1 MVQRPYS
8 NMARRRTPV
17 QKSIPKVF
25 FFALAVLVA
34 FVIYGVAKAAVNVF
48 SGEKAGAIAPQPT
61 DVPVNA
67 AAMTTPIGDVSLDKP
82 LQQIAVATPVD
93 PWTNND
99 RITILLLGLD
109 YRDTQ
114 DPNEP
119 SRSDT
124 MILASFD
131 PKTKTGAMLSIPR
144 DLYVEIP
151 GTADGF
157 GKINTAYF
165 IGEAYYKNKGG
176 GPELAMKTVEKLLGI
191 PIQYYA
197 QVDFTA
203 FVRLV
208 DEVDG
213 VRVEVKEP
221 IRLHIMGPMTKK
233 VDLQPGVYTL
243 PGDHALAYA
252 RERYSGGNGD
262 FGRAYRTQQVILA
275 VKDRIFQFD
284 MLPKLI
290 ARAPALYSE
299 VASGVRTNLSINQAI
314 QLVTMMK
321 DMPSG
326 GIRQGTIDESMTT
339 EMLDFVGEYILM
351 PDMNKVYALRDQLFL
366 GQAAQAN
373 ATPISGEIVAAA
385 GADNARVA
393 VQNGAGVDGLA
404 SRTSD
409 WLRAQGVNVVDET
422 NADGMYDATT
432 IFVYN
437 SKPQTLEYLTR
448 LLDLKNIRIY
458 NRYDPNITYDMALIL
473 GPDWAQQNPMGN

>member
-1 MVQRPYS
+1 MAHRPYS
-8 NMARRRTPV
+8 SMARRRTPV
-17 QKSIPKVF
+17 QRSIPKFF

-34 FVIYGVAKAAVNVF
+34 FVIYGVAKAAINVF
-48 SGEKAGAIAPQPT
+48 SGEKTGAVTSSATQQPADAPLL
-61 DVPVNA
+61 
-67 AAMTTPIGDVSLDKP
+67 TTPVANVALDKP
-82 LQQIAVATPVD
+82 LQQINVSTPVD
-93 PWTNND
+93 PWSSKD

-109 YRDTQ
+109 YRDSQ
-114 DPNEP
+114 NPDEP

-124 MILASFD
+124 MLVASFD

-151 GTADGF
+151 RTADGS
-157 GKINTAYF
+157 GKINTAF
-165 IGEAYYKNKGG
+165 FLGEAFYKNQGG
-176 GPELAMKTVEKLLGI
+176 GPQLAMETVEKLLGI

-197 QVDFTA
+197 QVDFSA

-213 VRVEVKEP
+213 VRVDVKEP
-221 IRLHIMGPMTKK
+221 MLLHVMGPVTKK
-233 VDLQPGVYTL
+233 VPLEPGPVTL

-262 FGRAYRTQQVILA
+262 FGRAYRTQQVIMA
-275 VKDRIFQFD
+275 IKDRIFQYD

-290 ARAPALYSE
+290 AKAPALYSE
-299 VASGVRTNLSINQAI
+299 IANGVRTNLSLNQVI

-326 GIRQGTIDESMTT
+326 AIRQGVIDESMTT
-339 EMLDFVGEYILM
+339 EMLDYKGEYILM
-351 PDMNKVYALRDQLFL
+351 PDIPQVLALRDRLFL
-366 GQAAQAN
+366 GEVAEAN
-373 ATPISGEIVAAA
+373 ATPISGEMVAAA
-385 GADNARVA
+385 SSDNARIA

-409 WLRAQGVNVVDET
+409 WLRAQGINVVDET

-437 SKPQTLEYLTR
+437 SKPQTLEYLTQ
-448 LLDLKNIRIY
+448 LLRLKNIRVY
-458 NRYDPNITYDMALIL
+458 NRFNPDITYDMALIL